1 MILIFLAIILFN
13 CNKKSEKFVYFR
25 YFLRVKHSHYM
36 MTLVNIIIQDLV
48 GLVKKVQ
55 SRKNLLMTPDI
66 QIGQFEPLCPIYRSP
81 D

>member
-13 CNKKSEKFVYFR
+13 CNKKSEKLYFR
-25 YFLRVKHSHYM
+25 KFSKGKTFAYI

-66 QIGQFEPLCPIYRSP
+66 QIGQFEPLCPIYRP
-81 D
+81 QD